1 MGNVTLTNLDN
12 PAMARQCCFMVD
24 RELKGKDWSDGEI
37 DLIVADHFDMLRM
50 ELSGQPFV
58 KLHRNKA
65 LQEMTGRSKGSI
77 EFASK
82 TTPI

>member
-1 MGNVTLTNLDN
+1 MNDQDPT
-12 PAMARQCCFMVD
+12 
-24 RELKGKDWSDGEI
+24 GKDWSDGEI
-37 DLIVADHFDMLRM
+37 DLIVADYFDMLRL

-77 EFASK
+77 EFKHQNISAVLRKLGMPRISGYK
-82 TTPI
+82 PLPNF